1 MSKNQPD
8 LPTSISDLNIKE
20 QAVCDAYLRAG
31 GAMNMSQAYAT
42 QFKGK
47 GCAFRFFR
55 RKQISAYIAAH
66 QRAASERTGVSVD
79 RTLRETAS
87 IAHSN
92 IKDVYKHIKFDDNGH
107 VDLSE
112 VPDWVAA
119 AIDSVKVVSRTVT
132 VVVPKD
138 PDDEESEEYTREEQR
153 PYVEVK
159 MLNKSFAL
167 DMMFKVL
174 GAYKKDGSNPHVDDA
189 LAALVKAIGE
199 QGLPKPGQIKPP
211 EGHEVTS
218 TVH

>member
-1 MSKNQPD
+1 MSTKKTD
-8 LPTSISDLNIKE
+8 LPTTETTLNLKE

-55 RKQISAYIAAH
+55 RKPISAYIAAH

-79 RTLRETAS
+79 RSLREAACV
-87 IAHSN
+87 AHSN
-92 IKDVYKHIKFDDNGH
+92 IKDVYKHVKFDENGH

-112 VPDWVAA
+112 IPDWVSA

-138 PDDEESEEYTREEQR
+138 PDDEDSKEYTREEHR
-153 PYVEVK
+153 PFVEVK

-199 QGLPKPGQIKPP
+199 QGMPKPGQIRPP
-211 EGHEVTS
+211 EGHEAGS
-218 TVH
+218 LH